1 MTIPK
6 HPLHAQFDEILAEIF
21 EVKDNWYFS
30 KINFVSSFSLP
41 IISVISSSNSKIRDR
56 FFFCCHWLLKEMTEL
71 FKVKPRPNFLKDD
84 KNMNWT
90 SSVPFLKRRSVRG
103 KSDISMIADNSHWYI
118 LLLLMIHLQL
128 GWGTWVHT
136 DCFSIFNEKC
146 LLTIMPISHMICFRD
161 IQALFWVHLAYNLIF
176 FFVSLLGK
184 VLLLESVHLWE
195 YSDDKWL
202 TKCRMGPHNS
212 IGR

>member
-30 KINFVSSFSLP
+30 KINFVFIFFIANFLRYFFIDFKDQGQICNLLVMRIP
-41 IISVISSSNSKIRDR
+41 KLTLIIEID
-56 FFFCCHWLLKEMTEL
+56 KEMTEL
-71 FKVKPRPNFLKDD
+71 FKVKPRPNFRKDD

-118 LLLLMIHLQL
+118 LLLLMIHL
-128 GWGTWVHT
+128 
-136 DCFSIFNEKC
+136 
-146 LLTIMPISHMICFRD
+146 
-161 IQALFWVHLAYNLIF
+161 
-176 FFVSLLGK
+176 
-184 VLLLESVHLWE
+184 
-195 YSDDKWL
+195 
-202 TKCRMGPHNS
+202 
-212 IGR
+212 